1 VRNPLAVEKPTL
13 VLHTERTRRN
23 IERMAAKARASGVR
37 FRPHFKTHQS
47 AEIGEWFRECGTE
60 SITVSSLDMAAYFAK
75 HGWTDITVAF
85 PTNIR
90 EIAKINE
97 LAQSVDLGLLVEST
111 ETVAFLARSLAAPVG
126 AWIKIDVGSQR
137 TGIAWDQLDA
147 VVRVATEIDEAPR
160 LALRGL
166 LAHAGHAYHAQST
179 AEIRRVYRDT
189 VLRMTQ
195 VRDGLL
201 SKGFKDVEIS
211 VGDTPTCTLA
221 DNFSGV
227 DEVRPGNFVFHD
239 VMQLELGVCT
249 EEEIAVAVACP
260 VVAKHEERSEAVLYG
275 GAIHLSKESIE
286 GRAGAPIF
294 GYVMLPEENG
304 WGPVVQGAY
313 VAALS
318 QEHGMV
324 RLPGDVLESIR
335 VGDLLMVLPVHSCL
349 TVSLLRAYRDL
360 DGGTI
365 TAMGGA

>member
-1 VRNPLAVEKPTL
+1 
-13 VLHTERTRRN
+13 
-23 IERMAAKARASGVR
+23 
-37 FRPHFKTHQS
+37 
-47 AEIGEWFRECGTE
+47 
-60 SITVSSLDMAAYFAK
+60 
-75 HGWTDITVAF
+75 
-85 PTNIR
+85 
-90 EIAKINE
+90 
-97 LAQSVDLGLLVEST
+97 VDLGLLVEST

-126 AWIKIDVGSQR
+126 VWIKIDVGSHR

-189 VLRMTQ
+189 VQRMTQ